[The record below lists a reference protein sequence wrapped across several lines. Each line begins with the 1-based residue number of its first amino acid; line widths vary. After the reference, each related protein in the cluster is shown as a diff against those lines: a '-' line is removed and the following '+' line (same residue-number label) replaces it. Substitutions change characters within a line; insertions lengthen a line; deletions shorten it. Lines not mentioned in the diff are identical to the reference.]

1 MSRTQLLALL
11 QQNQIGLQTLIWQEG
26 WPDWQPLE
34 RTSVV
39 PTPPPVKLVGS
50 VPPPP
55 PPTYYPSSPPT
66 AQFAAASQK
75 KSGRSAPWIVA
86 GLILALVLGAGLQWV
101 LQELLSGPEL
111 VANATSIHTSPTLE
125 SDSASRV
132 ANASSREVPREM
144 TTGTP
149 TEQVGQGT
157 INPLSGVDPVDSD
170 QLAFEPSTDEPSTD
184 EPFARE
190 TEGEANP
197 TPAEMP
203 ADTEDGPSRSPEPV
217 KPLPVEKPE
226 RDYRVF
232 QEVQIQ
238 RLPQFSVAGQVIGQ
252 DLRYKILSEIQVS
265 HPDAQGR
272 RTVDQV
278 IVATHLVNADPMSK
292 DSLAKSLK
300 ELEGWQFS
308 AKLNSHGGVI
318 EWNAGPK
325 PGRSILEV
333 KPKDLTGFLMTHVM
347 DEDGWKELTQLS
359 FFRPDPA
366 AAQEGTWEHQMTHDF
381 GSLGRWS
388 GMTRYRRGDRKEKLT
403 LFNYTH
409 DLEYFPPTEEAS
421 DLPFDI
427 VDVKFRS
434 ETAEGRIY
442 YDEASDRVAG
452 VEETFVLRGTLAI
465 ELLGQLAN
473 VETSEQQAL
482 VIMLTPDN
490 PWRTPE

>member
-1 MSRTQLLALL
+1 MLALL

-39 PTPPPVKLVGS
+39 PTPPPVKRVGS

-55 PPTYYPSSPPT
+55 PPAYYPSSPPT

-111 VANATSIHTSPTLE
+111 AANATSIHTSPTLE

-170 QLAFEPSTDEPSTD
+170 QLAFEPSTDEP
-184 EPFARE
+184 FARE

-203 ADTEDGPSRSPEPV
+203 ADTEHGPSRSPEPE

-238 RLPQFSVAGQVIGQ
+238 RLPQFSVAGQV
-252 DLRYKILSEIQVS
+252 LSLI
-265 HPDAQGR
+265 H
-272 RTVDQV
+272 
-278 IVATHLVNADPMSK
+278 I
-292 DSLAKSLK
+292 
-300 ELEGWQFS
+300 
-308 AKLNSHGGVI
+308 
-318 EWNAGPK
+318 
-325 PGRSILEV
+325 
-333 KPKDLTGFLMTHVM
+333 
-347 DEDGWKELTQLS
+347 
-359 FFRPDPA
+359 
-366 AAQEGTWEHQMTHDF
+366 
-381 GSLGRWS
+381 
-388 GMTRYRRGDRKEKLT
+388 
-403 LFNYTH
+403 
-409 DLEYFPPTEEAS
+409 
-421 DLPFDI
+421 
-427 VDVKFRS
+427 
-434 ETAEGRIY
+434 
-442 YDEASDRVAG
+442 
-452 VEETFVLRGTLAI
+452 
-465 ELLGQLAN
+465 
-473 VETSEQQAL
+473 
-482 VIMLTPDN
+482 
-490 PWRTPE
+490 